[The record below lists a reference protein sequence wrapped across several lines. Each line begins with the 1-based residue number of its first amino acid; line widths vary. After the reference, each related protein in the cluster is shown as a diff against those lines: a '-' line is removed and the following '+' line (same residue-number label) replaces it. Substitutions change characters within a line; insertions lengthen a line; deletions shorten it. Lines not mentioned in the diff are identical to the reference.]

1 MNRLGTLA
9 IRFGLLLWLSVVSQG
24 LGATVVAPNGFADFE
39 DDGQSGDLTGVIR
52 LQEVYAASHFPG
64 TPIEITELRFRRDA
78 GQSPFSTTIA
88 NIQLTLSTTQKEP
101 DQLSSTFANN
111 FGADAT
117 VVFSGALSVDSSLS
131 GPPGGPN
138 PFDIVVPLTL
148 HFFYDPSAG
157 NLLLEIRNFSGSTA
171 TGIDASNDI
180 SDGASRAFSLN
191 PNSSTAD
198 FSLDTGAD
206 IVELTYSPI
215 GSPTPDPFTRIT
227 SGSIVNDIG
236 NSFAAEWGDYDND
249 GLLDLFVGN
258 AYGPNTFNPYLFRNN
273 GNGTFTKI
281 TTANFVDDLGNTGA
295 WGDFDND
302 GNLDLFVGN
311 AFGKN
316 SLYRSNGDGTFTR
329 ITAGSIV
336 NDIAVAQSCSWAD
349 YDNDGYV
356 DLFVANGGGAVSEN
370 NFLYH
375 NNGDGTFTKVTAG
388 SIVNDGGFSVG
399 CAWADY
405 DNDGDL
411 DLFVSNLAGTN
422 FLYRND
428 GGGNFTKI
436 TTGNIVTDPSS
447 GVGCAWGDY
456 DNDGFPDLF
465 VANGGDLNNFLYHN
479 NGNGTFTKITTG
491 SIVNDAGYSVGCA
504 WADYDNDG
512 FLDLVVAN
520 RLGNEFLYHNNGDG
534 TFTRVTSSVVE
545 HGGGDSNGVAWGDY
559 NDDGF
564 LDLFVTNWNAEN
576 NFLYLNNGNANAW
589 IKIKC
594 VGTLSNRS
602 GVGAKVKVRA
612 LIGGSLRWQS
622 RQIGGFD
629 AFGSTELNAR
639 FGLGDATSINRV
651 QVEWPSGVV
660 QTLENVVINQTLTI
674 TEPSS
679 PADVSIVIS
688 ATPNP
693 VVQGSLINY
702 TIIVANNGPGT
713 AFGVKVIDVL
723 PSGLNFL
730 FAFSTQGTCSGS
742 STVTCNVGSLAPGS
756 SAIITILASP
766 APGGVHP
773 STYLL
778 ANPVTVTANGT
789 YPAGFNNSDI
799 ATSTVRT
806 DSDGDGLPDDYE
818 DQNGLDKNSAADG
831 SLDLDGDGFSNLQEF
846 LVGTDPHN
854 PRNAFVITDTET
866 LGSDVQLTFSTASG
880 KTYSAQYSDTSPSG
894 PWTVFAAGIPGTGGL
909 VQVLDL
915 GGASQPLR
923 FYRAEMAP

>member
-1 MNRLGTLA
+1 MANWRGQNDALYQNNGDGTFTRITTGNLVSNGGNGTGCGWGDFNNDGQLDLFVSNSGSQNNFLYRNAGNNNSWITIKCVGAASNRSGVGARVRIDATIQGNLRGQARSISTGNGWDGQGLSA
-9 IRFGLLLWLSVVSQG
+9 HFGLG
-24 LGATVVAPNGFADFE
+24 DAAVVA
-39 DDGQSGDLTGVIR
+39 T
-52 LQEVYAASHFPG
+52 LQIKWP
-64 TPIEITELRFRRDA
+64 
-78 GQSPFSTTIA
+78 
-88 NIQLTLSTTQKEP
+88 
-101 DQLSSTFANN
+101 
-111 FGADAT
+111 
-117 VVFSGALSVDSSLS
+117 SGAVQTLNNVAINKILTVSEPSIVPPDS
-131 GPPGGPN
+131 
-138 PFDIVVPLTL
+138 
-148 HFFYDPSAG
+148 
-157 NLLLEIRNFSGSTA
+157 FS
-171 TGIDASNDI
+171 
-180 SDGASRAFSLN
+180 
-191 PNSSTAD
+191 
-198 FSLDTGAD
+198 
-206 IVELTYSPI
+206 
-215 GSPTPDPFTRIT
+215 RIT

-236 NSFAAEWGDYDND
+236 NSFVAEWGDYDND

-258 AYGPNTFNPYLFRNN
+258 AYGPNTFNPYLYRNN
-273 GNGTFTKI
+273 GDGTFTKI
-281 TTANFVDDLGNTGA
+281 TTANFVNDRGNTGA

-316 SLYRSNGDGTFTR
+316 SLYRSNGGGTFTR

-336 NDIAVAQSCSWAD
+336 NDIAVAQGCSWAD

-356 DLFVANGGGAVSEN
+356 DLFVANGGGALSEN

-456 DNDGFPDLF
+456 DDDGFPDLF
-465 VANGGDLNNFLYHN
+465 IANGGDLNNSLYHN
-479 NGNGTFTKITTG
+479 NGDGTFTKITTG
-491 SIVNDAGYSVGCA
+491 NIVNAGGFSVGCA

-534 TFTRVTSSVVE
+534 TFTRMTSSVVE
-545 HGGGDSNGVAWGDY
+545 HGGGNSNGVAWGDY

-564 LDLFVTNWNAEN
+564 LDLFVTNWNVEN

-612 LIGGSLRWQS
+612 LIGGSLRWQN

-629 AFGSTELNAR
+629 AFGSTELNAH
-639 FGLGDATSINRV
+639 FGLGDATTINRV

-660 QTLENVVINQTLTI
+660 QTLENVGINQTLTVA
-674 TEPSS
+674 EPSS
-679 PADVSIVIS
+679 PADLSIVI
-688 ATPNP
+688 AANPNP
-693 VVQGSLINY
+693 VVQGSLVNY

-713 AFGVKVIDVL
+713 AVGVKVTDIM

-730 FAFSTQGTCSGS
+730 FAFSTQGSCSGS
-742 STVTCNVGSLAPGS
+742 STVTCNVGSLAPSS
-756 SAIITILASP
+756 SAVITIVASP
-766 APGGVHP
+766 ALGGVHP
-773 STYLL
+773 PTYSI
-778 ANPVTVTANGT
+778 ANTVTVTANGT
-789 YPAGFNNSDI
+789 DPTSFNNSDI

-818 DQNGLDKNSAADG
+818 DQNGLDKNNAADG

-866 LGSDVQLTFSTASG
+866 LGNDVQLTFSTASG